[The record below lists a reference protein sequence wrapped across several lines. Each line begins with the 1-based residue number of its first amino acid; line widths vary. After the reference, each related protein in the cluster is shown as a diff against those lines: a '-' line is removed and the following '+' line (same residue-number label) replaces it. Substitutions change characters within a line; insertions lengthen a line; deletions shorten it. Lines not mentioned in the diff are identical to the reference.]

1 MHQLLHDL
9 AVDML
14 TDLPETS
21 QMEKVAAGDASDMF
35 TERQLG
41 INEHTEVTHDGWRL
55 DDVASN
61 VGELL

>member
-1 MHQLLHDL
+1 
-9 AVDML
+9 ML

-35 TERQLG
+35 TECQLG
-41 INEHTEVTHDGWRL
+41 INVHTEVTHDGWRL